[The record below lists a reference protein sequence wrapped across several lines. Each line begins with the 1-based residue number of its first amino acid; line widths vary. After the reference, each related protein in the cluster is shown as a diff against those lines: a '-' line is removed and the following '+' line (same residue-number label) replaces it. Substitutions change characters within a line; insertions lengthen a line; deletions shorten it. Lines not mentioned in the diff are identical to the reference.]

1 MTDVLAKP
9 FIREGMQR
17 MLKKHVPHLL
27 AEPAPTAPTTEGH
40 YGSVPADTALNVD
53 MPSDPSLANA
63 HMAMKFE
70 GTPIQSPSGQTGAW
84 GSPGGMPNGGAM
96 ANHSPSTNPLGIGG
110 CMQVNG
116 GQLVMGQMGYGGFM
130 ADERPEKRRRIGQ
143 GAMR

>member
-17 MLKKHVPHLL
+17 MLRKHLPHLL
-27 AEPAPTAPTTEGH
+27 AEPSPQTT
-40 YGSVPADTALNVD
+40 SADGPYAAVQGDTPLNVD

-70 GTPIQSPSGQTGAW
+70 GSPIQSPSGQTGAW
-84 GSPGGMPNGGAM
+84 GSPGGMGNGAPM
-96 ANHSPSTNPLGIGG
+96 ANHSPSTSSLGMGG
-110 CMQVNG
+110 CVPVNG

-130 ADERPEKRRRIGQ
+130 VDERPEKRRRVGQ
-143 GAMR
+143 GVMQ